1 MKKIRKK
8 DLTIIYGTISFVFA
22 FIAMILIAS
31 FTSSRG
37 YESYSVMQAGWAF
50 LFLTI
55 FTIIAWILHY
65 QIFYSNRNKP
75 IDRDSI
81 KG

>member
-31 FTSSRG
+31 FSSSG
-37 YESYSVMQAGWAF
+37 GSYSVMQAGWAF